1 MVPKNKLTLL
11 EQRGALKSYF
21 PDALFSAPSIHH
33 LTFTHWVQPTA
44 LSIRYQVQ
52 LVHNRGESPKVYVLD
67 PKPLALHPGRTS
79 LPHVYSHA
87 DQRLCLYDPVEH
99 EWTADMFHVHT
110 TLPWTVE
117 WLMHYEIW
125 VGTGTWNGGGTN
137 HTSDKSESSAA

>member
-1 MVPKNKLTLL
+1 MALKNNLSLL

-21 PDALFSAPSIHH
+21 PDAAFSAPSVHQ
-33 LTFTHWVQPTA
+33 LTFTHWVQPTP

-52 LVHNRGESPKVYVLD
+52 LVHNRGESPKVYVLA
-67 PKPLALHPGRTS
+67 PKTLALHPERTS

-87 DQRLCLYDPVEH
+87 EQRLCLYDPVEQ
-99 EWTADMFHVHT
+99 EWSADMFHVHT
-110 TLPWTVE
+110 TLPWAVE

-137 HTSDKSESSAA
+137 HTSAKSEPLAA

>member
-1 MVPKNKLTLL
+1 MARKIKLSLL

-21 PDALFSAPSIHH
+21 PDAEFSPPSVHY

-44 LSIRYQVQ
+44 LSIRYRIQ
-52 LVHNRGESPKVYVLD
+52 LVHNWDESPKVYVLD
-67 PKPLALHPGRTS
+67 PVPLPLHPGIKS
-79 LPHVYSHA
+79 LPHVYSHSE
-87 DQRLCLYDPVEH
+87 QRLCLYDPVEH
-99 EWTADMFHVHT
+99 EWSADMFHVHT

-137 HTSDKSESSAA
+137 HSSSASKSVGS